1 MGAYYHSTE
10 VLRIDRIALMHIG
23 VCTIWLT
30 ILDSHSLKQKRQV
43 VKSITDRLKNRFNVA
58 VAEVDALDV
67 HQRAV
72 LGVVSVS
79 NDTKHLNRVLSYVV
93 NFIEDTFLAEL
104 TDYEIEIL
112 S

>member
-1 MGAYYHSTE
+1 
-10 VLRIDRIALMHIG
+10 MHIG

-30 ILDSHSLKQKRQV
+30 IPESYSLKQKRQV
-43 VKSITDRLKNRFNVA
+43 VKSITDRLKNRFNIA
-58 VAEVDALDV
+58 VAEIDALDV

-79 NDTKHLNRVLSYVV
+79 NDTRHLNRVLSYVV
-93 NFIEDTFLAEL
+93 NFIEDTLLAEL

>member
-1 MGAYYHSTE
+1 
-10 VLRIDRIALMHIG
+10 MHIG

-30 ILDSHSLKQKRQV
+30 IPDSYSLKQKRKV
-43 VKSITDRLKNRFNVA
+43 VKSITDRLKNRFNIA
-58 VAEVDALDV
+58 IAEVDELDR
-67 HQRAV
+67 HQQAV

-79 NDTKHLNRVLSYVV
+79 NDKRHLNRVLSYVV
-93 NFIEDTFLAEL
+93 NFVEDALLAEL

>member
-1 MGAYYHSTE
+1 
-10 VLRIDRIALMHIG
+10 MHIG

-30 ILDSHSLKQKRQV
+30 IPDSHSLKQKRQV
-43 VKSITDRLKNRFNVA
+43 VKSITDRLKNRFNIA
-58 VAEVDALDV
+58 VAEVDRLDR
-67 HQRAV
+67 HQQAV

-79 NDTKHLNRVLSYVV
+79 NDKKHLNRVLSYVL
-93 NFIEDTFLAEL
+93 NFVEDALLAEL

>member
-1 MGAYYHSTE
+1 
-10 VLRIDRIALMHIG
+10 MHIG

-30 ILDSHSLKQKRQV
+30 IPDSHSLKQKRQV
-43 VKSITDRLKNRFNVA
+43 VKSITDRLKNRFNIA
-58 VAEVDALDV
+58 VAEIDALDV

-79 NDTKHLNRVLSYVV
+79 NDIKYLNRVLSYVV
-93 NFIEDTFLAEL
+93 NFIEDTLLAEL
-104 TDYEIEIL
+104 TIYEIEIL

>member
-1 MGAYYHSTE
+1 
-10 VLRIDRIALMHIG
+10 MHIG

-30 ILDSHSLKQKRQV
+30 ISDSRSLKQKRQV
-43 VKSITDRLKNRFNVA
+43 VKSITDRLKNRFNIA
-58 VAEVDALDV
+58 VAEADALDR
-67 HQRAV
+67 HQQAV

-79 NDTKHLNRVLSYVV
+79 NDAKHLNRVLSYVV
-93 NFIEDTFLAEL
+93 NFIEDTMLAEL

>member
-1 MGAYYHSTE
+1 MY
-10 VLRIDRIALMHIG
+10 IG

-30 ILDSHSLKQKRQV
+30 IPDSHSLKQKRKV
-43 VKSITDRLKNRFNVA
+43 VKSITDRLKNRFNIA
-58 VAEVDALDV
+58 VAEVDALDR
-67 HQRAV
+67 HQQAV

-79 NDTKHLNRVLSYVV
+79 NDKKHLNRVLSYVV
-93 NFIEDTFLAEL
+93 NFVEDALLAEL

>member
-1 MGAYYHSTE
+1 
-10 VLRIDRIALMHIG
+10 MHVG

-30 ILDSHSLKQKRQV
+30 IPDSHSLKQKRRV
-43 VKSITDRLKNRFNVA
+43 IKSITGRLKNRFNIA

-67 HQRAV
+67 HQQAV

-79 NDTKHLNRVLSYVV
+79 NDTRHLNRVLSYVV
-93 NFIEDTFLAEL
+93 NFVEDTLLAEL

-112 S
+112 F

>member
-1 MGAYYHSTE
+1 
-10 VLRIDRIALMHIG
+10 MHIG
-23 VCTIWLT
+23 VCTIGLT
-30 ILDSHSLKQKRQV
+30 IPDSHSLKQKRQV

-67 HQRAV
+67 HQRVV

-79 NDTKHLNRVLSYVV
+79 NDTKHLNRVLSYVI
-93 NFIEDTFLAEL
+93 NFIEDTLLAEL
-104 TDYEIEIL
+104 TDYEIEIV